1 MLINS
6 LDLISLL
13 VINFL
18 RRKFGVERSYMV
30 QIGYF
35 DVFSAMARYFLL
47 RVTARAV
54 IPSEP
59 SMPEM
64 YR

>member
-1 MLINS
+1 
-6 LDLISLL
+6 
-13 VINFL
+13 
-18 RRKFGVERSYMV
+18 MV

-35 DVFSAMARYFLL
+35 EVFSATARYFLL

-54 IPSEP
+54 MPSEP
-59 SMPEM
+59 SMPEI